1 MEQPQG
7 GNEQVYPAKGVTGTI
22 IQEMFTQLIREKV
35 RNGKDRNPCK
45 KDYQRKGPGREGDTS
60 VNMTSQN

>member
-7 GNEQVYPAKGVTGTI
+7 GNEQFYPTGTVI
-22 IQEMFTQLIREKV
+22 KEMFTQLIKEKV
-35 RNGKDRNPCK
+35 GNGKDRNPCK
-45 KDYQRKGPGREGDTS
+45 KDYQRKGPGREGHTS